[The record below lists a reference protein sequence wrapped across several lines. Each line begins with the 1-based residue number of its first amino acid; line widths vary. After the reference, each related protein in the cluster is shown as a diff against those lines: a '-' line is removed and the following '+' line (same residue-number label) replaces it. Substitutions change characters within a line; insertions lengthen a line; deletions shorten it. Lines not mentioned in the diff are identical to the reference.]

1 MPVVTEAELQ
11 TQLGPFDSI
20 RAIGPQ
26 SGSGECWHVA
36 RGTDERVIK
45 VIKHELEPGRFDRE
59 LRALRTISSPR
70 VMRVYADGKVT
81 AASGQDYPY
90 LEGEYIPGGNVSENL
105 RSKGQPS
112 DDELRAFLVGA
123 LEGLIDLAGNGV
135 THRDLKPENMVLR
148 ASDWGDPVI
157 IDLGLVR
164 LGAASSFTVYPWAMG
179 TWPYMAPEQLRQE
192 RATQRSDV
200 WALSVIAG
208 LLAAGVHPFLHGQH
222 VFPGEAAWDSR
233 LREGIAIPGSRP
245 AALRDWISATSQ
257 YRAYKR
263 PDTRAALDLLN
274 STWT

>member
-11 TQLGPFDSI
+11 AQLGPFGSI
-20 RAIGPQ
+20 QAIGPQ

-36 RGTDERVIK
+36 RGTEERVIK
-45 VIKHELEPGRFDRE
+45 VIKQEPEPGRFERE
-59 LRALRTISSPR
+59 LRALRTVSSPR
-70 VMRVYADGKVT
+70 VMKAYGDGTVT

-90 LEGEYIPGGNVSENL
+90 LEGEYIPGGNVGENL
-105 RSKGQPS
+105 QRKGLPS

-123 LEGLIDLAGNGV
+123 LEGLIDLAGGGV

-148 ASDWGDPVI
+148 GSAWGDPVI

-164 LGAASSFTVYPWAMG
+164 LGAASSFTVYPWFAG

-208 LLAAGVHPFLHGQH
+208 LLASGSHPFL
-222 VFPGEAAWDSR
+222 PGPPVYPGDAAWDAL
-233 LREGIAIPGSRP
+233 LRGGITVPGSRP
-245 AALRDWISATSQ
+245 AALRDWIAATSQ

-263 PDTRAALDLLN
+263 PDARAALDLISN
-274 STWT
+274 TWI